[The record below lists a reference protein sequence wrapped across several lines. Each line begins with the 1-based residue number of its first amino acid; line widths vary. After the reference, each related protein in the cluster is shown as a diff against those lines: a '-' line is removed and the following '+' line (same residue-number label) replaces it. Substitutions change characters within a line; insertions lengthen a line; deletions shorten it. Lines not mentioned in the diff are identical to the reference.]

1 MEIDPRRLRMLH
13 AVAVRGGVMEAAKLL
28 HLTPSAVSQQIAQ
41 LERET
46 GVRLLDRT
54 HRRVE
59 LTAAGRLLAH
69 RAERIEGELAE
80 ARRELAALSGR
91 TAGRVVVA
99 AFPTAVRH
107 LVVPAIAR
115 LASDHPDIE
124 LRVVDTEGPAALRE
138 LRTGAVD
145 AVIAEQD
152 AAMTA
157 ASAAPAAPG
166 AEAEGTQTAGIAV
179 RTVLEDEYRIVVPP
193 GWVARVRNLTDLAQ
207 VPWIAAPPDSAC
219 GQALDRLAA
228 EHALTLRRD
237 HVCTEFPA
245 VLALV
250 EAGLGAAVVPRL
262 ALADV
267 PPGRVAVAALPGV
280 GHRAVSVFQ
289 RTGAAGPEPVV
300 GVVVGALCD
309 AADAL
314 GRPPSRPT
322 TDADGDRS

>member
-1 MEIDPRRLRMLH
+1 MDIDPRRLRVLH

-115 LASDHPDIE
+115 LATDHPDIA

-145 AVIAEQD
+145 AVITEQD

-157 ASAAPAAPG
+157 AWVAPG
-166 AEAEGTQTAGIAV
+166 AEGTRTAGIAV

-193 GWVARVRNLTDLAQ
+193 GWVARVRNMADLAQ
-207 VPWIAAPPDSAC
+207 LPWIAAPPGSAC

-237 HVCTEFPA
+237 HVCMEFPA

-250 EAGLGAAVVPRL
+250 EAGLGAAVVPWL

-300 GVVVGALCD
+300 SAVVGALCD
-309 AADAL
+309 VADAL
-314 GRPPSRPT
+314 GRPPARST
-322 TDADGDRS
+322 TFGPQAEQP

>member
-1 MEIDPRRLRMLH
+1 MDIDPRRLRMLH

-69 RAERIEGELAE
+69 RAERIEDELAE

-115 LASDHPDIE
+115 LAVDHPEIE

-152 AAMTA
+152 AAMAA
-157 ASAAPAAPG
+157 ASAASAGTSGEG
-166 AEAEGTQTAGIAV
+166 ARTTAGIAGIAV

-193 GWVARVRNLTDLAQ
+193 GWVTRVRNMADLAQ
-207 VPWIAAPPDSAC
+207 VPWIAAPPESAC

-250 EAGLGAAVVPRL
+250 EAGLGAAVVPWL

-267 PPGRVAVAALPGV
+267 PQGRVAVAALPGV

-300 GVVVGALCD
+300 SAVVGALCD
-309 AADAL
+309 AAD
-314 GRPPSRPT
+314 GDSVRPRRP
-322 TDADGDRS
+322 GGS

>member
-1 MEIDPRRLRMLH
+1 MEIDPRRLRVLL
-13 AVAVRGGVMEAAKLL
+13 AVAKRGGVMEGAKLL
-28 HLTPSAVSQQIAQ
+28 RLTPSAVSQQIAQ

-59 LTAAGRLLAH
+59 LTAAGRLLVA
-69 RAERIEGELAE
+69 RAERIESELVE

-91 TAGRVVVA
+91 VVGQVVVA

-115 LASDHPDIE
+115 IAAEQPEIGLS
-124 LRVVDTEGPAALRE
+124 VVDTEGPAALRE

-152 AAMTA
+152 AAVV
-157 ASAAPAAPG
+157 SAVPAAGRGGPDG
-166 AEAEGTQTAGIAV
+166 LAV

-193 GWVARVRNLTDLAQ
+193 GWAARIRTVADLAG
-207 VPWIAAPPDSAC
+207 VPWIAAPPGSAC
-219 GQALDRLAA
+219 GQALARLAT
-228 EHALTLRRD
+228 EHGLTPRRA
-237 HVCTEFPA
+237 HVCMEFPA

-250 EAGLGAAVVPRL
+250 EAGLGAAVVPLL
-262 ALADV
+262 ALADA

-280 GHRAVSVFQ
+280 GHRVVSVVH
-289 RTGAAGPEPVV
+289 RVGKAGPEPVV
-300 GVVVGALCD
+300 AAVV
-309 AADAL
+309 DAL
-314 GRPPSRPT
+314 GEVAAEFGPPPAR
-322 TDADGDRS
+322 G